1 MYADD
6 STLSACL
13 NQFGKNTIPD
23 IDEDIN
29 SELNKITYWLD
40 ANKLSLNVN
49 KTRYMIFH
57 QPQKKFKIPVIKIKN
72 TLIERVETFNFLGI
86 ILDTNLTWNSHI
98 MKISNKI
105 SKSLGIL
112 NKLKR
117 ILPIDAKLKIYNS
130 IILSHINYGIL
141 LWGFKSSSLKTIQKK
156 VIRTITCSKY
166 NAHTDPLFKKLG
178 LLKVED
184 IFKISKIKFYYRF
197 LNQTLPINIQKLP
210 LFPNSEIYTR
220 DTRYAENLFVNRYS
234 HAFAKNCLRYDLPE
248 TINSL
253 PIAIRDKFYTH
264 SYQGLTR

>member
-1 MYADD
+1 M
-6 STLSACL
+6 LEIRKHC
-13 NQFGKNTIPD
+13 
-23 IDEDIN
+23 
-29 SELNKITYWLD
+29 
-40 ANKLSLNVN
+40 
-49 KTRYMIFH
+49 
-57 QPQKKFKIPVIKIKN
+57 
-72 TLIERVETFNFLGI
+72 LGI
-86 ILDTNLTWNSHI
+86 FTAW
-98 MKISNKI
+98 
-105 SKSLGIL
+105 SLYL
-112 NKLKR
+112 YL
-117 ILPIDAKLKIYNS
+117 
-130 IILSHINYGIL
+130 L

-264 SYQGLTR
+264 SYQGLTRYAKKFYIQSYQEVCDTPNCYICTNNN